1 MITDGIGLYIHVPF
15 CRSKCRYCDFASFP
29 GLSDTARE
37 EYLSALVTEIKGY
50 ERKNKIR
57 VNSVFFG
64 GGTPSLL
71 SASDMKRVLDAVR
84 STFEISLGSEIT
96 VEANPKTVDK
106 NKLFE
111 YRALGINRLSIGLQ
125 SIHEN
130 EQKLLGR
137 IHNFD
142 DFLDTYQAAR
152 AVGFGNIS
160 VDIMYAIPEQ
170 TEKSLGET
178 LDAIIDLS
186 PEHISAYGLIIEE
199 GTPFFEMKDSR
210 PLPNEDTEL
219 SMYRLIREKL
229 SSAGYSHY
237 EISNY
242 AKAGFECRHNLKY
255 WRDEEYIGV
264 GLAAYSY
271 FEGVRYGNVRDM
283 RSYVENP
290 TSARAETDEIS
301 ADDEAYEYAM
311 MHLRLSD
318 GFSLSEYSSRF
329 GEDFLGK
336 RAEKIKR
343 YSSLGLLKVERDRLF
358 LTEDG
363 FYLSNSIMADI
374 I

>member
-37 EYLSALVTEIKGY
+37 EYLSALVTEIMGY
-50 ERKNKIR
+50 VRKNKIR
-57 VNSVFFG
+57 VSSVFFG

-106 NKLFE
+106 YKLFE

-130 EQKLLGR
+130 ERKLLGR

-199 GTPFFEMKDSR
+199 GTPFFEMKDSL

-242 AKAGFECRHNLKY
+242 AKVGFECRHNLKY

-290 TSARAETDEIS
+290 TTARAETDEIS

-311 MHLRLSD
+311 MHLRLSE
-318 GFSLSEYSSRF
+318 GFSLSEYRSRF

-343 YSSLGLLKVERDRLF
+343 YSSLGLLKVECDRLF

>member
-137 IHNFD
+137 IHNFG